1 MLKIL
6 SQNIIIY
13 GATNGI
19 KSLVPFLMLP
29 ILTIHLSVEDFGILS
44 LVEVV
49 ILFLAPIVSLNIA
62 SSINVEYFKL
72 EKKEFRKYMTNAFL
86 LSFISFLFI
95 SFIFIIFSKQISNM
109 LDTTN
114 TIVLWL
120 PLFALLRVS
129 TQVVLSI
136 FQVSGEPKKFAIF
149 SIGQTLLDFSLSY
162 IFVVFYQYGYVGRLE
177 GIYIAFFV
185 FSILSV
191 YILYKRDF
199 FSLSTLFY
207 SRDIL
212 SFGIPLIPHAIGGT
226 IMAMSDRFF
235 ISYFYNNEY
244 VGYYTAS
251 YQVSA
256 LMLLVGMSVNQAWT
270 PLFFKMLKDKVEIK
284 KILNLIIIVSIFFL
298 FCMLVIGLLRDFIFD
313 VLVDEKF
320 FIAKEY
326 FYWLLLGFFFQS
338 LYFLATNFLFYFKKT
353 KLLASI
359 TFFGAI
365 LNIILNYIF
374 IKYFGVI
381 GVAYATAVTWFI
393 YLVFVSVQSIKTYK
407 NSYRNDYDK

>member
-95 SFIFIIFSKQISNM
+95 IFIFIILSKQISNI

-162 IFVVFYQYGYVGRLE
+162 IFVVFYQYGYIGRLE

-185 FSILSV
+185 FSISSI
-191 YILYKRDF
+191 YILYKRNF
-199 FSLSTLFY
+199 FSLPTLFY

-235 ISYFYNNEY
+235 ISYFYDNEY

-270 PLFFKMLKDKVEIK
+270 PLFFKMLKDKIEIK
-284 KILNLIIIVSIFFL
+284 KILNLITIVSMFFL
-298 FCMLVIGLLRDFIFD
+298 FCMLIIGLLRDFIFD
-313 VLVDEKF
+313 ILVDKKF

-374 IKYFGVI
+374 VKYFGVI
-381 GVAYATAVTWFI
+381 GVAYSTAITWFI
-393 YLVFVSVQSIKTYK
+393 FLFYVYIQSVKVYK
-407 NSYRNDYDK
+407 NENN